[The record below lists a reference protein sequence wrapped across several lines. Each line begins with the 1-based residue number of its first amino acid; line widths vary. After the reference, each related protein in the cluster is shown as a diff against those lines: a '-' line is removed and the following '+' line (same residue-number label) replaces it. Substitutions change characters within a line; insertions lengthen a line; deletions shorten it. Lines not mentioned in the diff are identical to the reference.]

1 MNINQSAHDKPTV
14 YNKTATISDI
24 KYSLSLHSEMS
35 FNGKVILITGASS
48 GIGAGT
54 AEHFAKLGASLA
66 LVGRNANNLSE
77 VIKKCG
83 EINQSILPIVADVN
97 TDAKRIIDETI
108 AHFGRLD
115 VLVNNAGVGAKSS
128 IESTSMEPYDYI
140 MTTNLR
146 SVYELT
152 TYAVPH
158 LITTKGNIVN
168 VSSTAGLRPFPIILT
183 YCMSKAALDQF
194 TKCVSLELAP
204 KGVRVNSV
212 NPAVIKTNFHKNM
225 GFDKAEYDLY
235 LENCKKSHALG
246 RVGEVS
252 EVAEAIAFLAGDSAS
267 FITGILLPVDGGK
280 SNMCP
285 R

>member
-1 MNINQSAHDKPTV
+1 
-14 YNKTATISDI
+14 
-24 KYSLSLHSEMS
+24 MS

-54 AEHFAKLGASLA
+54 AEHLANLGASLA

-83 EINQSILPIVADVN
+83 KTPILPIVADVN

-158 LITTKGNIVN
+158 LIETKGNIVN
-168 VSSTAGLRPFPIILT
+168 VSSTAGLRAFPVILT

-225 GFDKAEYDLY
+225 GFDEEEYNLY
-235 LENCKKSHALG
+235 LENCKKSHAMG
-246 RVGEVS
+246 RVGEVY
-252 EVAEAIAFLAGDSAS
+252 EVAEAIAFLASDAAS
-267 FITGILLPVDGGK
+267 FITGTLLPVDGGK
-280 SNMCP
+280 TNMCP
-285 R
+285 T

>member
-1 MNINQSAHDKPTV
+1 
-14 YNKTATISDI
+14 
-24 KYSLSLHSEMS
+24 MS
-35 FNGKVILITGASS
+35 FTGKVVLITGASS

-54 AEHFAKLGASLA
+54 AEHLSKLGASLA
-66 LVGRNANNLSE
+66 LVGRNENNLSE
-77 VIKKCG
+77 VIKKCTG
-83 EINQSILPIVADVN
+83 SATLAIVADVN
-97 TDAKRIIDETI
+97 TDAKKIIDQTI

-115 VLVNNAGVGAKSS
+115 VLVNNAGVGVKSS
-128 IESTSMEPYDYI
+128 IESKTMEPYDHV

-146 SVYELT
+146 SVFELT

-158 LITTKGNIVN
+158 LVETKGNIVN
-168 VSSTAGLRPFPIILT
+168 VSSTAGLRAFPIILT

-204 KGVRVNSV
+204 RGVRVNSV

-225 GFDKAEYDLY
+225 GFDEDEYNLY

-252 EVAEAIAFLAGDSAS
+252 EVAEAIAFLASDAAS
-267 FITGILLPVDGGK
+267 FITGSLLPVDGGK
-280 SNMCP
+280 INMCP

>member
-1 MNINQSAHDKPTV
+1 
-14 YNKTATISDI
+14 
-24 KYSLSLHSEMS
+24 MS
-35 FNGKVILITGASS
+35 FNGKVILITGSSS

-54 AEHFAKLGASLA
+54 AQHLSKLGASLA
-66 LVGRNANNLSE
+66 LVGRNAINLSE
-77 VIKKCG
+77 VVRKCG
-83 EINQSILPIVADVN
+83 ETPILSIVADVN
-97 TDAKRIIDETI
+97 TDAKTIIDQTI

-128 IESTSMEPYDYI
+128 IESTSMEPYDYV
-140 MTTNLR
+140 MTTNIR

-152 TYAVPH
+152 IHAVPH
-158 LITTKGNIVN
+158 LIATKGNIVN
-168 VSSTAGLRPFPIILT
+168 VSSSSGLRPSPVVLT

-194 TKCVSLELAP
+194 TKCISLELAP

-212 NPAVIKTNFHKNM
+212 NPAVIKTSFHKNM
-225 GFDKAEYDLY
+225 GFNAEEYNLY

-252 EVAEAIAFLAGDSAS
+252 EVAEAIAFLASDAAS
-267 FITGILLPVDGGK
+267 FITGTLLPVDGGK
-280 SNMCP
+280 INMCP

>member
-1 MNINQSAHDKPTV
+1 
-14 YNKTATISDI
+14 
-24 KYSLSLHSEMS
+24 MS
-35 FNGKVILITGASS
+35 FTGKVVLITGASS

-54 AEHFAKLGASLA
+54 AEHFSQLGASLA

-77 VIKKCG
+77 VIQKCG
-83 EINQSILPIVADVN
+83 ESPVLPIIADVN
-97 TDAKRIIDETI
+97 KDAKDIVEKTI

-115 VLVNNAGVGAKSS
+115 VLVNNAGVGVKSS

-152 TYAVPH
+152 IYAVPH
-158 LITTKGNIVN
+158 LIATKGNIVN
-168 VSSTAGLRPFPIILT
+168 VSSTAGLRASTVVLT

-194 TKCVSLELAP
+194 TKCISLELAP

-212 NPAVIKTNFHKNM
+212 NPAVIRTNFHKNM
-225 GFDKAEYDLY
+225 GFNEEEYRLY

-252 EVAEAIAFLAGDSAS
+252 EVAEAIAFLASDSAS
-267 FITGILLPVDGGK
+267 FITGTLLPVDGGK
-280 SNMCP
+280 INMCP

>member
-1 MNINQSAHDKPTV
+1 MTF
-14 YNKTATISDI
+14 T
-24 KYSLSLHSEMS
+24 
-35 FNGKVILITGASS
+35 GKVVLITGASS

-54 AEHFAKLGASLA
+54 AVHLSELGASLA
-66 LVGRNANNLSE
+66 MVGRNADNLAE

-83 EINQSILPIVADVN
+83 GVPTLSIIADVN
-97 TDAKRIIDETI
+97 TDAKNIIDQTI

-115 VLVNNAGVGAKSS
+115 VLVNSVGIGAKSS
-128 IESTSMEPYDYI
+128 IQSTSMEPYDSI

-158 LITTKGNIVN
+158 LVATKGNIVN
-168 VSSTAGLRPFPIILT
+168 VSSTAGLRASTVVLT
-183 YCMSKAALDQF
+183 YCMAKAALDQF
-194 TKCVSLELAP
+194 TKCISLELASS
-204 KGVRVNSV
+204 GVRVNSV

-225 GFDKAEYDLY
+225 GFDEEEYKLY

-252 EVAEAIAFLAGDSAS
+252 EVAEAIAFLASDAAS
-267 FITGILLPVDGGK
+267 FITGALLPVDGGK
-280 SNMCP
+280 INMCP

>member
-1 MNINQSAHDKPTV
+1 
-14 YNKTATISDI
+14 
-24 KYSLSLHSEMS
+24 MS

-54 AEHFAKLGASLA
+54 AEHLSKLGASLA

-83 EINQSILPIVADVN
+83 EIPILPIVADVN
-97 TDAKRIIDETI
+97 TDAKKIIDQTV

-115 VLVNNAGVGAKSS
+115 VLVNNAGVGVKSS
-128 IESTSMEPYDYI
+128 IESTSMEPYDYV
-140 MTTNLR
+140 MATNLR

-158 LITTKGNIVN
+158 LMATKGNIIN
-168 VSSTAGLRPFPIILT
+168 VSSTSGIRASPVVLT

-194 TKCVSLELAP
+194 TKCISLELAP

-225 GFDKAEYDLY
+225 GFDEEEYNLY

-246 RVGEVS
+246 RVGEVY
-252 EVAEAIAFLAGDSAS
+252 EVAEAIAFLASDAAS
-267 FITGILLPVDGGK
+267 FITGTLLPVDGGK
-280 SNMCP
+280 INMCQ